1 MISLLNIIV
10 LLIVVLVLLKCN
22 DCYYNK
28 ITSLSMLKEK
38 ISSSSKSLGSGVGLI
53 SPVKKIAK
61 QPILTIN
68 DKNTGAKITL
78 IGVSHGSKGSASL
91 VKNVINDINPAVV
104 VLELCEDRYL
114 SISIS
119 NNIEV
124 PRENMTIY
132 NKYNEY
138 LDKVKL
144 SDSNQKS
151 NNAIQRI
158 MSDMIKIGIYVKSQ
172 GVIGGFFL
180 IVGLFFSSFQRI
192 NQTADEFATAMIEAG
207 ERGIPLRMGDAAQ
220 NDTMNSMKKIL
231 DIDTFNPERIYK
243 DSLMF
248 LFSMLG
254 VFPKLSGDPN
264 INSKI
269 PDATLKSSEWLN
281 IPQAYG
287 DDISMIKSLWPLI
300 FLNLLSA
307 GLDYYNTIENTSK
320 VLPPTTFPS
329 ADNNI
334 FDTISTL
341 LQMEVPPYIAEPLS
355 YLVNLLGVLIVIRI
369 AKLIGSDRDVIIAS
383 KIQEVAKE
391 FPNKEI
397 VCVIGMLHANGVS
410 RILMS
415 GEDPLRV
422 SNPKL

>member
-1 MISLLNIIV
+1 
-10 LLIVVLVLLKCN
+10 
-22 DCYYNK
+22 
-28 ITSLSMLKEK
+28 
-38 ISSSSKSLGSGVGLI
+38 
-53 SPVKKIAK
+53 
-61 QPILTIN
+61 
-68 DKNTGAKITL
+68 
-78 IGVSHGSKGSASL
+78 
-91 VKNVINDINPAVV
+91 
-104 VLELCEDRYL
+104 
-114 SISIS
+114 
-119 NNIEV
+119 
-124 PRENMTIY
+124 MTIY
-132 NKYNEY
+132 KKYNEY

>member
-1 MISLLNIIV
+1 
-10 LLIVVLVLLKCN
+10 
-22 DCYYNK
+22 
-28 ITSLSMLKEK
+28 
-38 ISSSSKSLGSGVGLI
+38 
-53 SPVKKIAK
+53 
-61 QPILTIN
+61 
-68 DKNTGAKITL
+68 
-78 IGVSHGSKGSASL
+78 
-91 VKNVINDINPAVV
+91 
-104 VLELCEDRYL
+104 
-114 SISIS
+114 
-119 NNIEV
+119 
-124 PRENMTIY
+124 
-132 NKYNEY
+132 
-138 LDKVKL
+138 
-144 SDSNQKS
+144 
-151 NNAIQRI
+151 
-158 MSDMIKIGIYVKSQ
+158 MIKYLGN
-172 GVIGGFFL
+172 L
-180 IVGLFFSSFQRI
+180 
-192 NQTADEFATAMIEAG
+192 N
-207 ERGIPLRMGDAAQ
+207 IPLRLGDAPQ

-254 VFPKLSGDPN
+254 IFPKISCDPS

-355 YLVNLLGVLIVIRI
+355 YMVNLLGVLIVIRI

-422 SNPKL
+422 ESKSGL